1 MSDQCKNCTMRGSLY
16 ICLQTDCSQH
26 DSWMTKQLKKK
37 IEEATKFFAVD
48 DFDGEKLKWLKS
60 VGLV

>member
-1 MSDQCKNCTMRGSLY
+1 
-16 ICLQTDCSQH
+16 
-26 DSWMTKQLKKK
+26 MTKQLKKK